1 MEHQTVIPYTQQ
13 IKAIKS
19 AILQSRYRA
28 AAHANAEMLSLYYGI
43 GEYISRNSRKG
54 FWGTNAI
61 ETIAAQ
67 LQQELPGLRGFSAR
81 NIRNMRFFYE
91 EWSMFAENWQP
102 AAAKIQT
109 ADNQE
114 NTNWQPITAEITSIN
129 NSDIATFEYELQN
142 DDFQIVVNRP
152 LTAGDLTAEEL
163 QCFLNVGFT
172 HHIEIITKEKN
183 ISGRLF
189 YIERCATEFWSKE
202 KLRYNLKSDLYHKQ
216 GAITNNFNKTIANI
230 DFRKA
235 ALNAFKDEYL
245 LDWINLED
253 PDDEPDERVLEQEI
267 VLNIRKFIMAL
278 GKDFSFMGNQYR
290 LEVDGKERFVDL
302 LFFNRR
308 IQSLVAIEL
317 KKGEFKPEYA
327 GKLNFYLS
335 ALDDMVRLPHE
346 NPSIG
351 IILCKNQGQKT
362 VEYAFRD
369 ISKPM
374 GVANYLLANE
384 LPDEYKDILPNAETL
399 KQLL

>member
-1 MEHQTVIPYTQQ
+1 MEHQAVVPYTPQ

-28 AAHANAEMLSLYYGI
+28 AARANAEMLSLYYGI

-67 LQQELPGLRGFSAR
+67 LQQELPGLRGFSAA
-81 NIRNMRFFYE
+81 NIKKMRQFYE
-91 EWSMFAENWQP
+91 EWSP
-102 AAAKIQT
+102 V
-109 ADNQE
+109 
-114 NTNWQPITAEITSIN
+114 IN
-129 NSDIATFEYELQN
+129 LSDISDLNRPTVMVDLQDADIQN
-142 DDFQIVVNRP
+142 DTNRSLSMSEIRLIEKEDTTVNRS
-152 LTAGDLTAEEL
+152 LLMNDLQRIEDEYFNFET
-163 QCFLNVGFT
+163 FLEIGFT
-172 HHIEIITKEKN
+172 HHCEIFMKEKEQAV
-183 ISGRLF
+183 RLF
-189 YIERCATEFWSKE
+189 YVERCATEFWSVE
-202 KLRYNLKSDLYHKQ
+202 KLKYNLKSDLYHKQ
-216 GAITNNFNKTIANI
+216 GAITNNFNKTITNI

-267 VLNIRKFIMAL
+267 AMNIRKFIMAL
-278 GKDFSFMGNQYR
+278 GKDFSFIGNQYR

-384 LPDEYKDILPNAETL
+384 LPDEYSGILPNVETL

>member
-1 MEHQTVIPYTQQ
+1 M
-13 IKAIKS
+13 K
-19 AILQSRYRA
+19 
-28 AAHANAEMLSLYYGI
+28 
-43 GEYISRNSRKG
+43 
-54 FWGTNAI
+54 TND
-61 ETIAAQ
+61 
-67 LQQELPGLRGFSAR
+67 L
-81 NIRNMRFFYE
+81 E
-91 EWSMFAENWQP
+91 EKW
-102 AAAKIQT
+102 
-109 ADNQE
+109 
-114 NTNWQPITAEITSIN
+114 
-129 NSDIATFEYELQN
+129 
-142 DDFQIVVNRP
+142 
-152 LTAGDLTAEEL
+152 
-163 QCFLNVGFT
+163 
-172 HHIEIITKEKN
+172 
-183 ISGRLF
+183 F
-189 YIERCATEFWSKE
+189 YIKKCATEFWNYE
-202 KLRYNLKSDLYHKQ
+202 KLKYNLKSDLYHKQ
-216 GAITNNFNKTIANI
+216 GMITNNFNKTIDNI

-278 GKDFSFMGNQYR
+278 GKDFSFIGNQYR

-374 GVANYLLANE
+374 GVANYLLAHE

-399 KQLL
+399 KQLLYRTRWRGLAVRAE

>member
-1 MEHQTVIPYTQQ
+1 VEQQSIINYAQQ

-28 AAHANAEMLSLYYGI
+28 AALANGEMLSLYFGI
-43 GEYISRNSRKG
+43 GKFISENSRKG

-61 ETIAAQ
+61 ELISQQ
-67 LQQELPGLRGFSAR
+67 LQQELPGLRGFSTT
-81 NIRNMRFFYE
+81 NMKYMRLFYE
-91 EWSMFAENWQP
+91 AWESWFSNRQP
-102 AAAKIQT
+102 LADELQTSDIQCAINRQPLADEIQT
-109 ADNQE
+109 DILLTNRQTLSDDLQE
-114 NTNWQPITAEITSIN
+114 PAWK
-129 NSDIATFEYELQN
+129 
-142 DDFQIVVNRP
+142 
-152 LTAGDLTAEEL
+152 
-163 QCFLNVGFT
+163 CFLSVGFS
-172 HHIEIITKEKN
+172 HHCEIITKAKN
-183 ISGRLF
+183 MDERLF
-189 YIERCATEFWSKE
+189 YIEKCATEFWSKE
-202 KLRYNLKSDLYHKQ
+202 KLRYNLKSDLFHKQ
-216 GAITNNFNKTIANI
+216 GFITNNFNKTITNV

-235 ALNAFKDEYL
+235 TLNAFKDEYL
-245 LDWINLED
+245 LDFVNIED

-267 VLNIRKFIMAL
+267 VLNIKKFIMAL
-278 GKDFSFMGNQYR
+278 GNDFSFIGNQFR
-290 LEVDGKERFVDL
+290 VEVDGKERFVDL

-335 ALDDMVRLPHE
+335 ALDDMIKLPHE

-351 IILCKNQGQKT
+351 IILCKSQGQKT

-374 GVANYLLANE
+374 GVANYRLAHE
-384 LPDEYKDILPNAETL
+384 LPEQYKDILPNAETL